1 MNYRT
6 GDTGPAYTAR
16 IPLKDNDG
24 ELTGAYANLTRATV
38 NFQMRKA
45 DDKRYQVNQPA
56 TVIGAPTDGRVQ
68 YSWAANDLSI
78 PGEFEVQF
86 EVTFEDQT
94 IITTETETI
103 TVARQ

>member
-16 IPLKDNDG
+16 IPLKDNAG
-24 ELTGAYANLTRATV
+24 ELTGSYANLTGATV

-56 TVIGAPTDGRVQ
+56 TIVGDPTAGRVQ
-68 YSWAANDLSI
+68 YSWATNDLGI
-78 PGEFEVQF
+78 AGEYLVQF
-86 EVTFEDQT
+86 EVTFQDLT
-94 IITTETETI
+94 VITTETETI
-103 TVARQ
+103 TVERQ